1 MSESNRA
8 KERKCTCI
16 QLLQLL
22 LQMAYLRCCFRFILA
37 VWLRLVPFVGS
48 SVTLFLSGATGTASV
63 SCLLRHAE
71 GSRADC
77 AIEQPNSLFLPLPF
91 GVWCLALALP
101 SSAIRACAESPLP
114 PRDTCCAEAFVATA
128 FRIGPKNAAPS
139 PPHAPRAKGRA
150 RGAWPHP
157 PRRWHTARAG
167 AHGASY
173 PVALLKWGP
182 GPRRIALGKKL
193 APCEEHLHPGGAGFA
208 LVLPFSLVVSIA
220 AVL

>member
-114 PRDTCCAEAFVATA
+114 PRHVLRGSFCGNGLQNRTKK
-128 FRIGPKNAAPS
+128 RRPQ
-139 PPHAPRAKGRA
+139 PPTR
-150 RGAWPHP
+150 
-157 PRRWHTARAG
+157 TE
-167 AHGASY
+167 SE
-173 PVALLKWGP
+173 GP
-182 GPRRIALGKKL
+182 GPRCVAPSPAPL
-193 APCEEHLHPGGAGFA
+193 AHGQGWNSWGQ
-208 LVLPFSLVVSIA
+208 LPSSTA
-220 AVL
+220 EMGSRTPSHCTR